1 MAATRPPTSVVGFAA
16 VADVVLVLLF
26 VLIGRGAHEE
36 ALTVQ
41 GTLMTWWPFLVG
53 LAVGWLVTVAWRR
66 PLGVLMPG
74 IVIWVATV
82 GIGMLLRLL
91 SGQGIALA
99 FVIVA
104 TVALAV
110 FLLGWRAI
118 AWLVNRRAPQRG

>member
-1 MAATRPPTSVVGFAA
+1 MAAIRPQASVVWFSAA
-16 VADVVLVLLF
+16 ADVVLVLLF
-26 VLIGRGAHEE
+26 VLIGRGSHDEGF
-36 ALTVQ
+36 TVQ
-41 GTLMTWWPFLVG
+41 GTLMTWWPFFVG
-53 LAVGWLVTVAWRR
+53 LAFGWVLTVAWRR
-66 PLGVLMPG
+66 PLGILLPG

-104 TVALAV
+104 TITLAV

-118 AWLVNRRAPQRG
+118 AKLVTLRARQPG